1 MLDSSSN
8 LLEESLEESWKETPD
23 EGNWSLAERYLSS
36 VEQLIQTSNI
46 TGAPKKKNVEVAE
59 RYCSA
64 GSQCSNTV
72 FNVTVRL
79 EGDDPGSVKTA
90 GFQQLEKYLPNGNDK
105 FKPNS
110 IVVSTTTERQQS
122 DSVEVKINFQ
132 LLKPRPRNVELQ
144 CVAWDNK
151 SRGWS
156 PRGCKWVGPSNE
168 AHCICRHLSSF
179 AVLMSRYPLDIPWI
193 TEITYV
199 GLSVSVASLVVSLLI
214 ELTVWRAVIKTKSL
228 QLRHTAHVNISLCL
242 LVADCCF
249 LASSKPRDL
258 SPIWCKTLVV
268 LKHFCYLS
276 MFFWMLCLS
285 CMLLHQ
291 TVFLFHS
298 MSMKVYLRLSLVL
311 GYMGP
316 LLIVA
321 ITVVASQG
329 GAEGE
334 YFSGETCWL
343 VYTGLMKGSIYTFVV
358 PVGIIV
364 FINVFSMLVV
374 IIKLLDHPMNAET
387 SYKKEKKAALT
398 VMRSVI
404 LLTPVFGLTWI
415 FGFAVMFLDLTSGA
429 LVYAVHYIF
438 TLLNAFQVQGT
449 QPSSEH
455 EKHERRLCL
464 RNNPRCFVCRVCSF
478 CSPQAWGTNW

>member
-1 MLDSSSN
+1 MLASSSN
-8 LLEESLEESWKETPD
+8 LLEESLEESWEETPD
-23 EGNWSLAERYLSS
+23 ERNWSLAERYLSS
-36 VEQLIQTSNI
+36 VERLIQTSNL

-59 RYCSA
+59 QYCPA
-64 GSQCSNTV
+64 GSQCSNAV

-79 EGDDPGSVKTA
+79 EGDNHGSVKTT
-90 GFQQLEKYLPNGNDK
+90 GFQQLQNYLPNNNDK

-110 IVVSTTTERQQS
+110 IIVSAMTERSQS
-122 DSVEVKINFQ
+122 DSPEVKINFK

-144 CVAWDNK
+144 CVAWNNK

-168 AHCICRHLSSF
+168 ARCICRHLSSF
-179 AVLMSRYPLDIPWI
+179 AILMSRYPLDVPWI
-193 TEITYV
+193 SEITYV

-214 ELTVWRAVIKTKSL
+214 ELTVWRAVMKTKAL
-228 QLRHTAHVNISLCL
+228 QLRHIAHVNISLCL

-258 SPIWCKTLVV
+258 STTWCKTLVV

-285 CMLLHQ
+285 STLLHQ
-291 TVFLFHS
+291 TVFLFHRV
-298 MSMKVYLRLSLVL
+298 SMKVYLRWSFVL
-311 GYMGP
+311 GYVCP
-316 LLIVA
+316 SLIVA
-321 ITVVASQG
+321 LTVVASQG
-329 GAEGE
+329 GAEGN
-334 YFSGETCWL
+334 YFSRDTCWL
-343 VYTGLMKGSIYTFVV
+343 VYTGLMKGSIHAFVV

-364 FINVFSMLVV
+364 FVNVFSMLVV
-374 IIKLLDHPMNAET
+374 IMKLLDHPMNAET
-387 SYKKEKKAALT
+387 SYKKEKRAALT

-404 LLTPVFGLTWI
+404 LLTPVFGLTWA
-415 FGFAVMFLDLTSGA
+415 FGFAVMLLDLTSGA

-438 TLLNAFQVQGT
+438 TLLNAFQVRGT

-455 EKHERRLCL
+455 ESTRSRWAC
-464 RNNPRCFVCRVCSF
+464 
-478 CSPQAWGTNW
+478 